1 MANRRATRPI
11 RKPPDQYH
19 HGDLRRA
26 LVQAAVRT
34 IQSHGIEGLTLRAVG
49 EDLGVSRS
57 ALYRHYADKGAL
69 LAAVAADG
77 FRTLHQSLTSAWE
90 GAGKGRPGFDAMGVA
105 YVHFALANPLHYR
118 VMFGGGFELDFTDA
132 DLARD
137 GATAFQVLVDA
148 IVEQQRAG
156 LVRADD
162 PRLVAD
168 FVWAQVHGLAMLG
181 IDGPLRKQGV
191 DLDVLIRFAVDR
203 LSTGIGVGS

>member
-1 MANRRATRPI
+1 MANKRATRPV

-34 IQSHGIEGLTLRAVG
+34 IQRQGVDGLTLRAVG

-57 ALYRHYADKGAL
+57 ALYRHFADKGAL
-69 LAAVAADG
+69 LAAVAAEG
-77 FRTLHQSLTSAWE
+77 FRTLHRNLTSAWE
-90 GAGKGRPGFDAMGVA
+90 GAGKGRPGFDAMGAA
-105 YVHFALANPLHYR
+105 YVHFAFENPLHYR
-118 VMFGGGFELDFTDA
+118 VMFGGGFDLDFTDP

-137 GATAFQVLVDA
+137 GAAAFQVLVDA
-148 IVEQQRAG
+148 IVEQQKAG

-162 PRLVAD
+162 PLLVAN

-181 IDGPLRKQGV
+181 IDGTLRKQGV
-191 DLDVLIRFAVDR
+191 DLDVLIRFAVER
-203 LSTGIGVGS
+203 LSTGISVDS